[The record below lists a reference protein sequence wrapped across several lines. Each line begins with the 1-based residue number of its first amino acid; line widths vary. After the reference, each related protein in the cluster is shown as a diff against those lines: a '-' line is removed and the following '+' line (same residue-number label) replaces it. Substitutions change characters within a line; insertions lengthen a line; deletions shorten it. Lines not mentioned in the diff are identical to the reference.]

1 MGFCRSCK
9 RQSHTMHIFTRIA
22 LRDVPSLCLLA
33 RLACDVY
40 QAPKHT
46 PKKSMPTPVASRR
59 RVHRCWL
66 NNSSRGR
73 AHDVSAA
80 LTDSDVSYVR
90 NIPTITR
97 RLGLDSCH
105 KRNIVSPCQTGR
117 IYARVPIFH
126 IQLRKK
132 IIKNETDCL

>member
-9 RQSHTMHIFTRIA
+9 RQSHTVHIFMRIA
-22 LRDVPSLCLLA
+22 LRDVPSLRLLA

-46 PKKSMPTPVASRR
+46 PKESLPTPAISHR

-73 AHDVSAA
+73 AHDVSTA
-80 LTDSDVSYVR
+80 LTARDVSYVR

-97 RLGLDSCH
+97 RLGLDSCQH
-105 KRNIVSPCQTGR
+105 KRMPHVSPCQTER
-117 IYARVPIFH
+117 VHVRVPQGSISY
-126 IQLRKK
+126 IRLR
-132 IIKNETDCL
+132 IK

>member
-9 RQSHTMHIFTRIA
+9 RQSHTAHIFTRIA
-22 LRDVPSLCLLA
+22 LRGVPSLRLLA

-46 PKKSMPTPVASRR
+46 PKERGLPTPLVSRR

-80 LTDSDVSYVR
+80 LTARDVSYVR
-90 NIPTITR
+90 NMPTITK
-97 RLGLDSCH
+97 RLGLDFCQH
-105 KRNIVSPCQTGR
+105 KGYRTYRLAKS
-117 IYARVPIFH
+117 
-126 IQLRKK
+126 
-132 IIKNETDCL
+132 ED